1 MSMFARNDIVLP
13 MHERTRFVL
22 CSAGLLLAAAIWG
35 FSFVV
40 VKDSLDY
47 IGPVWM
53 MAFRFLVAA
62 ILLCAA
68 VFPSLIKL
76 NVRGWMHGAILGVY
90 LFLAYLVQTIGC
102 VYTTAGKN
110 AFLTTIYVF
119 LVPLLSWIFT
129 RQRPA
134 WYVFF
139 CAAMSVVGIGLLA
152 LGTDDAGRVNIGDVL
167 TLICG
172 FFYAV
177 HIIVTAKYNRE
188 HSPFLL
194 SAVQFLTV
202 AALSWIFAP
211 FMDGPLPAAQLEKG
225 RIVFSLLYLAIPST
239 LMAFVLQSLGLKYV
253 PSAWASLLLSFES
266 VFGGLLGVIMLG
278 ELLTAR
284 MVVGCVLIFVAV
296 VLAQV
301 LPEILSGKETEE
313 KS

>member
-1 MSMFARNDIVLP
+1 MFARSDIVHP

-40 VKDSLDY
+40 VKDSLDF

-53 MAFRFLVAA
+53 MAFRFLIAA
-62 ILLCAA
+62 FILCA
-68 VFPSLIKL
+68 VLFPSLVKL
-76 NVRGWMHGAILGVY
+76 SARAWMHGAILGIY

-119 LVPLLSWIFT
+119 LVPLLSWVFT
-129 RQRPA
+129 RKRPA
-134 WYVFF
+134 WYVFL
-139 CAAMSVVGIGLLA
+139 CAVMSVAGIGLLA
-152 LGTDDAGRVNIGDVL
+152 LGTDDTGRVNIGDIL
-167 TLICG
+167 TLACG

-177 HIIVTAKYNRE
+177 HIIATSKYNRE

-202 AALSWIFAP
+202 AVLSWLSAP
-211 FMDGPLPAAQLEKG
+211 FMDGPLPVTQLKSS
-225 RIVFSLLYLAIPST
+225 RIILSLLYLAIPST
-239 LMAFVLQSLGLKYV
+239 LMAFVLQSIGLKYV
-253 PSAWASLLLSFES
+253 SSAWASLLMSFES
-266 VFGGLLGVIMLG
+266 VFGVLLGVILLG
-278 ELLTAR
+278 EMLTAR
-284 MVVGCVLIFVAV
+284 MTTGCVLIFVAV

-301 LPEILSGKETEE
+301 LPEILDKNEAGE
-313 KS
+313 KP